1 MEQFNNSVVSQSANQ
16 EQMNYAVIEQQLIE
30 ANKKIEELESALAW
44 SSRAYE

>member
-16 EQMNYAVIEQQLIE
+16 EQINYAAIEKKLIE
-30 ANKKIEELESALAW
+30 ANKKIEELESALEW